1 MFGIFTNSVIVISFV
16 QIILI
21 INFYFQ
27 IKNLFIIVQNELNK
41 IKKQHTDDHTELLN
55 TIKKLKEEL
64 KQKDKEI
71 KDLKKMVDKLMNSK
85 FDSSKDIHNSI
96 NIQKVAKPPVQF
108 SQEEIKY
115 ISEFNQKFG
124 TKISGNEKI
133 LDLSNDNDNNT
144 ANKPNQKL
152 TNKELVYISKIKF
165 GRLQQLYLGKNNIS
179 DISPFISMKLEYLQ
193 KLSLANN
200 AIVDISSLENFNF
213 LQLREL
219 YLYNN
224 YISNINVLA
233 KVKFKKLEKLSL
245 FSNEIEDISILDKVN
260 FPQLQVIR
268 LDNNQIND
276 INVFSKVNFKNLEK
290 LSLFNNNISDI
301 ACLIDINMPVLKEI
315 WLNGN
320 KIDMAITIN
329 EEVYDKIRDK
339 NIKMIV

>member
-1 MFGIFTNSVIVISFV
+1 MAEQQKEKELTPAE
-16 QIILI
+16 
-21 INFYFQ
+21 

-55 TIKKLKEEL
+55 TIKKLKDEL

-71 KDLKKMVDKLMNSK
+71 KDLKKIVDKLMNSK
-85 FDSSKDIHNSI
+85 FDSSKDIRNSI
-96 NIQKVAKPPVQF
+96 NIQKVPKPPVQY

-115 ISEFNQKFG
+115 ITEFNQKFG

-144 ANKPNQKL
+144 ANKPSQKL
-152 TNKELVYISKIKF
+152 ANKELVYISKIRF

-213 LQLREL
+213 LELREL

-245 FSNEIEDISILDKVN
+245 FSNEIEDISILDRVN

-301 ACLIDINMPVLKEI
+301 ACLMEINMPVLKEI

-320 KIDMAITIN
+320 KIDMAVTIN
-329 EEVYDKIRDK
+329 EEVYDKIREK